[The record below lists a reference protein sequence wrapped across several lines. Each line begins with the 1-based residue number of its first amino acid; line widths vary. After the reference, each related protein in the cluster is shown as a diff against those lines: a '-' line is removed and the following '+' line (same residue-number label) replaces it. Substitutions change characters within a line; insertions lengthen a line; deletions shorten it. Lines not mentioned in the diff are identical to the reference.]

1 MTDLAVFLALA
12 ALTMIGYYMGREV
25 ERDQQ
30 RRRNERRRAHRIT
43 TTTNPKG

>member
-1 MTDLAVFLALA
+1 MATFTV
-12 ALTMIGYYMGREV
+12 IGYYMGREV